1 MKKNR
6 WLLRTMCLLLVSAVM
21 TLTVSV
27 AATAGTEQDPLV
39 TLSYLSQNFMNELLG
54 RVDEKIAQR
63 NDQVVQKLNE
73 NAELGA
79 SAVSSGTFTV
89 VYLEKGR
96 TLIGDMGC
104 EVLLRGGDVICEA
117 DSYPGLVDQ
126 TTSEVLGNGGALQVN
141 HLYMMTVAGRA
152 VTSAADNAVLLVRG
166 TYTIV

>member
-6 WLLRTMCLLLVSAVM
+6 WMLRMAVLLLISAVM

-27 AATAGTEQDPLV
+27 AAAPGTNEDPLV

-63 NDQVVQKLNE
+63 NDQVVQKLSE
-73 NAELGA
+73 KSELEGTIL
-79 SAVSSGTFTV
+79 SNGTFAV
-89 VYLEKGR
+89 VRLNQGQ
-96 TLIGDMGC
+96 TLTGDMGC
-104 EVLLRGGDVICEA
+104 EVLLRGGDVTCVA

-126 TTSEVLGNGGALQVN
+126 TTSEVLGNGGALVVN

-166 TYTIV
+166 TYTIE